1 MDVYSFG
8 SIPSLD
14 IMVGAADPERVAQTS
29 QDLRTEEQSWEF
41 VTGFWFSRSKADYL
55 SNADDVLV
63 GLTRQHLSSD
73 FDVFVVLC
81 ASGSARGGGLGDKD
95 PIRMILDRDRA
106 ARAELGFAPL
116 PEEFASW
123 LLDGTPAS
131 VGDGTFRPL
140 FQPVVD

>member
-1 MDVYSFG
+1 
-8 SIPSLD
+8 
-14 IMVGAADPERVAQTS
+14 
-29 QDLRTEEQSWEF
+29 
-41 VTGFWFSRSKADYL
+41 
-55 SNADDVLV
+55 
-63 GLTRQHLSSD
+63 
-73 FDVFVVLC
+73 
-81 ASGSARGGGLGDKD
+81 
-95 PIRMILDRDRA
+95 MILDRDRA